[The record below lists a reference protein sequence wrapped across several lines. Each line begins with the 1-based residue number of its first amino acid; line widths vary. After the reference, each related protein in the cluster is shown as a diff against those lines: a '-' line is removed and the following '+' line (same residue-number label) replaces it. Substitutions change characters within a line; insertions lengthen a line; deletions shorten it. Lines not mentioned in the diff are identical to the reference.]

1 MGHNYMYNELHSLN
15 TFIINILTTGIP
27 QHALSID
34 HCYEYETHLTLM
46 HVSKYIYSFDFTI
59 IISCFFAGHQESLYS

>member
-15 TFIINILTTGIP
+15 TFINYRYTSTLNM
-27 QHALSID
+27 HD
-34 HCYEYETHLTLM
+34 HCYEYETHLILM

-59 IISCFFAGHQESLYS
+59 IISCFFAGHQESLL

>member
-1 MGHNYMYNELHSLN
+1 MH
-15 TFIINILTTGIP
+15 
-27 QHALSID
+27 D

-59 IISCFFAGHQESLYS
+59 IISCFFAGHQESLLMNQDSREKKWSTSLSHDLMNY

>member
-1 MGHNYMYNELHSLN
+1 MGHNYMYNELQFEYFYKLPVYLN
-15 TFIINILTTGIP
+15 M
-27 QHALSID
+27 HD

-59 IISCFFAGHQESLYS
+59 IISCFFVGHQESLL